1 MSSRS
6 APKRARSNTPPPP
19 HKRQKTAEAQQD
31 PSSAAAAAALP
42 ADFFSATSAAPTQ
55 PEAGELDELD
65 AEWARFEA
73 EVVSAPAPS
82 LHATI
87 SAAPVMA
94 GDIAAAKEE
103 EVAQEEKEGAGEAED
118 EQERLLDEFDEM
130 VGLEERVRRLK
141 ERREALR
148 GDAGGSRLE
157 VRGDARKGKELEMGQ
172 SGEEEGSSDDEG
184 DEEEDDFFFRR

>member
-1 MSSRS
+1 MTSRS

-19 HKRQKTAEAQQD
+19 HKRQKTAEVQQD
-31 PSSAAAAAALP
+31 PAAAAAALP
-42 ADFFSATSAAPTQ
+42 ADFFSATSTAPTRT
-55 PEAGELDELD
+55 EAGELDELD

-94 GDIAAAKEE
+94 GDIAAAGEE
-103 EVAQEEKEGAGEAED
+103 EAAQEEKEGAGEAED

-157 VRGDARKGKELEMGQ
+157 VRADARKTKEVEMDQDGV
-172 SGEEEGSSDDEG
+172 EEGSSDDED